1 MPRGIRKVK
10 ADMVNESKI
19 NVLEQFKNNNAGC
32 GCGYI
37 ADDDNEKDDC
47 NKEKGDICADGDCD
61 GGDDCDDDS
70 SNEKKFFVYLLTAS
84 SGATYVGAT
93 VNLERRLRQH
103 NKEIVG
109 GAYATGS
116 KVGKGEIWE
125 RALHVEGFPTWPAAL
140 QFEWRFKQLSRKFP
154 KSMYPLERR
163 MRALKM
169 LVGLDR
175 PTSKAAPYSTWKSGG
190 PEIILETEEAKI
202 IYEKIF

>member
-10 ADMVNESKI
+10 ADMVNESKP
-19 NVLEQFKNNNAGC
+19 NVLEQFKNNNA

-47 NKEKGDICADGDCD
+47 NKY
-61 GGDDCDDDS
+61 DDCDDDS
-70 SNEKKFFVYLLTAS
+70 GNEKKFFVYLLTAS

-125 RALHVEGFPTWPAAL
+125 RALHIEGFPTWPAAL